1 MFKLENREIRLLMLA
16 IIGGL
21 LIGQEIVNAL
31 R

>member
-1 MFKLENREIRLLMLA
+1 MFKLENREIQLLILA
-16 IIGGL
+16 IISGL